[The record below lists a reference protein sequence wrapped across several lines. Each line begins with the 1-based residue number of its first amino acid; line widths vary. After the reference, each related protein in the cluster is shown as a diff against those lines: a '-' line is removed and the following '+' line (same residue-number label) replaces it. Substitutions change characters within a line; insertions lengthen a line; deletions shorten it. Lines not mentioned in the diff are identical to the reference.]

1 VESVT
6 IRRAAPGDGE
16 GLARI
21 WLENARYYV
30 DLAPDDFQL
39 PRADGLAAFFDPSPE
54 SESAARI
61 FLVAEVD
68 GELAG
73 YGVGT
78 LRPPHESADR
88 QYVPYHAETRISLD
102 ALGVGDAYQRRG
114 IATRLVEELE
124 EWGRGQGATLS
135 STDTYVESPL
145 SVPFWQERMGYRP
158 RSLVLWKRLGAR
170 GGGPGRRS
178 Q

>member
-1 VESVT
+1 MDMT
-6 IRRAAPGDGE
+6 IRRARPGDGE

-39 PRADGLAAFFDPSPE
+39 PREEGLAAFFEPTPE
-54 SESAARI
+54 SDADARL

-73 YGVGT
+73 YAVGSVT
-78 LRPPHESADR
+78 PPHEHADR
-88 QYVPYHAETRISLD
+88 QYVPYHTETRLYID

-124 EWGRGQGATLS
+124 AWGRQQGATLS
-135 STDTYVESPL
+135 ATDTYVDSPL
-145 SVPFWQERMGYRP
+145 SIPFWQERMGYRP
-158 RSLVLWKRLGAR
+158 RSVVMWKRL
-170 GGGPGRRS
+170 RS
-178 Q
+178 E